1 MRRDDIL
8 ECGECYHEHQL
19 NMKEDLKTITRCR
32 KQQKASNIIEEKIEV
47 ITSNDLLLD
56 CLHRCADLTEPTLSI
71 AHYYTEH
78 SVLLSDVVYH

>member
-1 MRRDDIL
+1 MKKDII
-8 ECGECYHEHQL
+8 
-19 NMKEDLKTITRCR
+19 TITGCR
-32 KQQKASNIIEEKIEV
+32 KQQKASNIVEENIEV
-47 ITSNDLLLD
+47 TTSNDLLLD